1 MYNPYDYYFKKAKKT
16 WYKARSAFKLEEID
30 NKFHIFNKN
39 TKNILDIWC
48 YPWSW
53 IQYIYGK
60 LNKLN
65 VQNYKIVW
73 FDLMQAEM
81 NMEWVFLYQQDIKD
95 KEGVSWILENLGLW
109 ELDVIVSDMAPNT
122 IWMKDID
129 SMKSVDLLEESFY
142 VYQSYLKQDGKF
154 VMKVFMWPWFEEF
167 LWKLKKIYWW
177 KNIKTYK
184 PSSTRKS
191 SKETYLIKI

>member
-16 WYKARSAFKLEEID
+16 GYKARSAFKLEEID

-39 TKNILDIWC
+39 TKNILDIGC
-48 YPWSW
+48 YPGSW

-65 VQNYKIVW
+65 VQNYKIVG

-81 NMEWVFLYQQDIKD
+81 NMEGVFLYQQDIKD
-95 KEGVSWILENLGLW
+95 KEGVSGILENLGLG

-122 IWMKDID
+122 IGMKDID

-154 VMKVFMWPWFEEF
+154 VMKVFMGPGFEEF
-167 LWKLKKIYWW
+167 LGKLKKIYGG